1 MKMTMQDLIVGHY
14 EGVLT
19 PSQQQELQALL
30 ASSPEARAM
39 YERHGVMQEAMEEE
53 SERLIP
59 PIALRQATI
68 GAALGVAAESVGG
81 GIAAWFTTKVA
92 VAIGTVVVGGA
103 AAGIILSNSG
113 DDEQGKTPPAAVTA
127 PAATDP
133 APAPD
138 NETAEGAQTPAAGQ
152 PDNTDVPPASSP
164 TTSAANNSRPSGSS
178 RGRGAEGTNSAAP
191 SAALPPSLD
200 EGEEPTNMPPET
212 TVKQGSKR

>member
-14 EGVLT
+14 EGALT
-19 PSQQQELQALL
+19 PLQQQELQALL

-68 GAALGVAAESVGG
+68 GAALGVAVESVGG
-81 GIAAWFTTKVA
+81 GIAAWFTAKVA

-113 DDEQGKTPPAAVTA
+113 DDEQGKTPPAAMTA

-133 APAPD
+133 APVPD
-138 NETAEGAQTPAAGQ
+138 NETAEGAQSPAAGQ
-152 PDNTDVPPASSP
+152 PDNTDVAPASRP
-164 TTSAANNSRPSGSS
+164 TASAANGSRSSGSS
-178 RGRGAEGTNSAAP
+178 GGRGAEGATSAQSSAA
-191 SAALPPSLD
+191 APPSLD
-200 EGEEPTNMPPET
+200 DGEDPTDMPTET
-212 TVKQGSKR
+212 TVKPDRKR

>member
-30 ASSPEARAM
+30 ASSPEARAI

-138 NETAEGAQTPAAGQ
+138 NETVERAQSPAVGQ
-152 PDNTDVPPASSP
+152 PDNTDVAPALRP
-164 TTSAANNSRPSGSS
+164 TASAANGRPSGSS
-178 RGRGAEGTNSAAP
+178 GGRGADGPTAAQSSANE
-191 SAALPPSLD
+191 PPSLGND
-200 EGEEPTNMPPET
+200 EEQADMPPKT
-212 TVKQGSKR
+212 TVKSNEER